1 MLGLFKIFAPDGAER
16 VIKGYKPSK
25 PTPGTKQFNKLGAN
39 ISRLPTKVDLRP
51 QMTNVENQGHTMSC
65 TANATAGAYE
75 YLLKR
80 HQGEL
85 KDVSRLYIYYN
96 ARHLADPDNIADEGV
111 SLSHVIDS
119 LKEYGA
125 CTEPSWMFD
134 EASVNDVPS
143 DDAYQEG
150 SSFVVEETHQ
160 VPLDLET
167 WKTALAAGNPI
178 IFGIRLYES
187 FDKQRKP
194 GLVPAPTK
202 SDISRE
208 SHGAHAMLCVGY
220 SDPDQV
226 FIVRNSWG
234 SEWGD
239 KGYCYMSY
247 DYVMGAKH
255 NLDDSW
261 IIGRV
266 EELPVDEE
274 AWSDDEE
281 SVLED
286 VSTALAGMDEDTYAS
301 LLETMDDFPF
311 ELRLALLFLAAVAAD
326 GEISDEEIAVISQ
339 YLEPVLE
346 RTGGHQN
353 AAGILKNARKELK
366 NQALIDES
374 IEVIW
379 QYFDYDV
386 LASMTNQM
394 EEAASADG
402 FSKAERKF
410 LEDLTSRW
418 QAGADEDETDEDE
431 EGTDEDEEG
440 TDEDEDETDEDEDE
454 TDEDEDETDEDED
467 ETDED
472 EDDLVSRQ

>member
-1 MLGLFKIFAPDGAER
+1 MERPEQQVEGHQREICLMLGLFKLFAPDGAER

-25 PTPGTKQFNKLGAN
+25 PKAGTKQFSKLGAN
-39 ISRLPTKVDLRP
+39 ISRLPHKVDLRP
-51 QMTNVENQGHTMSC
+51 QMTNVEDQGNTNSC
-65 TANATAGAYE
+65 AANATAGAYE

-96 ARHLADPDNIADEGV
+96 ARHKADPDTIEDEGAT
-111 SLSHVIDS
+111 LSDVIDS

-125 CTEPSWMFD
+125 CTEPSWIFD
-134 EASVNDVPS
+134 EDSVNEMPS
-143 DDAYQEG
+143 DDAYEEG
-150 SSFVVEETHQ
+150 ASFVVEEARQ

-178 IFGIRLYES
+178 IFGIMLYDS

-202 SDISRE
+202 SELSRE
-208 SHGAHAMLCVGY
+208 SHSGHAMLCVGY

-234 SEWGD
+234 SKWGD

-247 DYVMGAKH
+247 DYVMDSDH
-255 NLDDSW
+255 NFDDSW
-261 IIGRV
+261 IIERV
-266 EELPVDEE
+266 EELPADAE

-281 SVLED
+281 SVLEE
-286 VSTALAGMDEDTYAS
+286 VSTALAEMDEETYAS
-301 LLETMDDFPF
+301 LLETMGDFPF
-311 ELRLALLFLAAVAAD
+311 ELRMALLFLAAVSAD
-326 GEISDEEIAVISQ
+326 GEISDEEIAVVSQ
-339 YLEPVLE
+339 YLESVLE
-346 RTGGHQN
+346 QTGGNQN
-353 AAGILKNARKELK
+353 AAGILKHVRKELK
-366 NQALIDES
+366 NQELIDES

-379 QYFDYDV
+379 QCFDYDV

-402 FSKAERKF
+402 FSKAERRF
-410 LEDLTSRW
+410 LDDLTSRW
-418 QAGADEDETDEDE
+418 QAGADEEDVDEEDE
-431 EGTDEDEEG
+431 EDADDEDTDEE
-440 TDEDEDETDEDEDE
+440 
-454 TDEDEDETDEDED
+454 
-467 ETDED
+467 
-472 EDDLVSRQ
+472 